1 MENQIYLL
9 FNRLTC
15 RYGSIFSFPTDAFAV
30 KVMQQQLLDAK
41 MSLDE
46 NILYNVG
53 SYDIASGKVKV
64 SDPRSITWNVQ
75 SPIEIEAK

>member
-30 KVMQQQLLDAK
+30 KFMQQQLLDSK

-46 NILYNVG
+46 HILYNVG
-53 SYDIASGKVKV
+53 SYDIASGKVSV
-64 SDPRSITWNVQ
+64 SDPRSISWNIQ
-75 SPIEIEAK
+75 SPIETEAK